1 MVINIYKYL
10 YFLAMFQLH
19 AFLWILTLYF
29 CTSLTSTHSHSDLK
43 NDPRSNGDLALWI
56 DEKQVKMFSGL

>member
-1 MVINIYKYL
+1 MFVIQ
-10 YFLAMFQLH
+10 FLLLPIFVQ
-19 AFLWILTLYF
+19 I
-29 CTSLTSTHSHSDLK
+29 CTNPVSGHSHSDLK